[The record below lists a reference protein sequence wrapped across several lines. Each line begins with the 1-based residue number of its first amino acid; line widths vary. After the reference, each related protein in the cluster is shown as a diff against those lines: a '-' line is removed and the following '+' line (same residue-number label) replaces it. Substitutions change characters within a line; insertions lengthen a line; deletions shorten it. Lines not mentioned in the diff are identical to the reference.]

1 MPKMTYLL
9 LILSILANIFS
20 CKAIMDQFEYES
32 QAKIL
37 VDTYAKNYNTGI

>member
-9 LILSILANIFS
+9 LILSILANIVS
-20 CKAIMDQFEYES
+20 CKAMDRIEYES
-32 QAKIL
+32 QAKHL